1 MISRHFVTRLSVYRR
16 VLAALGWEGKRGI
29 FSHELAGRADVTAA
43 QVRRDLMMV
52 GATGSPRRGYEVGP
66 LLERIRAF
74 LDAPEGQ
81 RMVLVGLG
89 HVGQAVIAFF
99 NGRRQGLRI
108 VAAFDT
114 DPDKVDRVFHGCR
127 CYPLARLVEI
137 VAEVQADVGIVAVP
151 AGEAQGAADGLMRAG
166 IRSIVNFAPVRLKVG
181 GYVYVENVD
190 ITVVLE
196 RAAFFARQ
204 QAFAQGEVR

>member
-1 MISRHFVTRLSVYRR
+1 MISRNFVTRLSVYRR
-16 VLAALGWEGKRGI
+16 VLAALGWEGKGSI
-29 FSHELAGRADVTAA
+29 YSHELAAQADVTAA

-66 LLERIRAF
+66 LLERISTF

-81 RMVLVGLG
+81 RMVLAGLG
-89 HVGQAVIAFF
+89 QVGQAVIAFF
-99 NGRRQGLRI
+99 NGRRRGLRI

-114 DPDKVDRVFHGCR
+114 DPAKVDRVFHGCR
-127 CYPLARLVEI
+127 CYPLARLAEVVE
-137 VAEVQADVGIVAVP
+137 EVQADVGIVAVP
-151 AGEAQGAADGLMRAG
+151 AGEAQGVADGLMRAG

-196 RAAFFARQ
+196 RAAFFARR
-204 QAFAQGEVR
+204 QAVAQGEVR